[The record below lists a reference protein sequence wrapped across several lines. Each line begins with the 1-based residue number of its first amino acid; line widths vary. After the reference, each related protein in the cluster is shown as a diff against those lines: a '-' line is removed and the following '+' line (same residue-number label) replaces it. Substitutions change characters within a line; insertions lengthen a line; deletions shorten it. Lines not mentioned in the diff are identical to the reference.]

1 MGRLF
6 LKKSLELHLTCDNAV
21 LKIKSW
27 LQMGLSS
34 LELSDIMGITG
45 RNVFVVF
52 FFCLNVFIRYS
63 FIYSSISWKF

>member
-1 MGRLF
+1 MGRIF

-52 FFCLNVFIRYS
+52 FYLNFFIRYS
-63 FIYSSISWKF
+63 FNYSSISWKF